1 MAHIDRFSDRSSF
14 GQTYRLSRTAVQLR
28 SFTAFELT
36 DLTGI
41 VEDTVYG
48 FLARMMK
55 SPQGYLEWEELPR
68 STRGRPVKRY
78 TLTEAGVDHLLR
90 KNAQIAALL
99 REDIPVRRPAVA
111 TQPAPVAADAAH
123 QAFAALYEARRAA
136 HPKVKRTKH
145 AAGGQEYEAM
155 S

>member
-1 MAHIDRFSDRSSF
+1 MVDIDRASF
-14 GQTYRLSRTAVQLR
+14 GQTYRLSRTAAQLR

-48 FLARMMK
+48 FLARMLK

>member
-1 MAHIDRFSDRSSF
+1 MVDIDRSGDRSSF

-28 SFTAFELT
+28 SFTAYELT

-48 FLARMMK
+48 FLARMLK

-78 TLTEAGVDHLLR
+78 RLTEAGVDHLLR

-99 REDIPVRRPAVA
+99 QEDVPARRPAVA
-111 TQPAPVAADAAH
+111 AQSAPVAAEAAP
-123 QAFAALYEARRAA
+123 QAFAALYEPRRAA
-136 HPKVKRTKH
+136 HKVKRTKH